1 MHDFDQRVRSII
13 EHLPDALLV
22 LDAEGRIT
30 WAGPSARL
38 LGMDP
43 ANAPDSLFELL
54 RGDDVDRFRQG
65 LNIALACP
73 GEPIAVRAVRVQVDG
88 ARTAHFDHTLTYLP
102 DAPGIRGVMTV
113 AREVP
118 DLASPLAADGERRPA
133 SADLD
138 QDAVF
143 TSDATGRF
151 QYVNR
156 AAAAALGS
164 APEEIVGRPVGDFLP
179 PTLLR
184 EYRSDIERV
193 MRTGED
199 LVVEDQSQV
208 RGRDIWLSTIV
219 QPVRDSGGRVTDA
232 RLIARDVTDLKV
244 AERALRESEERLR
257 QVVRLSGIG
266 LFDHDHV
273 TGEIYWSPQQ
283 REIYGWGP
291 DEPVLFSRSGSQ
303 WETWN
308 LIHPEDRARLD
319 AAVEHA
325 HQAADGQ
332 FEIEYRIIRRDG
344 TLRWVS
350 TRSQT
355 FFESVDG
362 TRRAVRTIG
371 AVQDITER
379 KLAERQLRLTQTAVD
394 RSNTSIFWLSAG
406 GQVTY
411 ANDHAC
417 ESLGRTREELLKL
430 HVWDFDPQMT
440 PQRWTANADA
450 RRQRRLMVSL
460 SEHQRK
466 DGTVFPVEVI
476 GDYLVFDG
484 EEHIFVFAQ
493 DVSERQR
500 AERQL
505 QLLSAAFNNSRM
517 PFFASG
523 PTGQVLYANEYACHS
538 LGLARDQ
545 LIGSHVWDF
554 DPNVTPE
561 GYRRLWEQLK
571 KEGIVVIQS
580 RHRRNDGTII
590 PVEVTSNY
598 FAFKGEE
605 YSLVSAQDI
614 TERMRT
620 ELALRQSQE
629 RLEQVMRVYD
639 IGLFEH
645 DHLAGTLYWSPELRQ
660 AWNLSADEPALVAS
674 FRDAILPADREQVE
688 AAVRK
693 AYEVNGDGRFE
704 AQMRVTRSDGALR
717 WVDAR
722 SRTFFEGE
730 GSERRP
736 VRTVGAMVD
745 ITERR
750 KIDAA
755 LRLNERSLR
764 EAQSIAHL
772 GNWELDIASRRLT
785 LSDEIYRL
793 FDSDPEHFSNTPESF
808 RDIIHPDDLAAV
820 DAAFNGALA
829 GGGAYQIT
837 HRIVTQRGRVKHVEG
852 RCEIDFSADGKA
864 LTARGT
870 LQDVTERVE
879 TEAALRDSLQEKET
893 LLREVHHRVK
903 NNLQIIA
910 SLLHFQAKRVR
921 DPADLAAFADGRDR
935 LRAMILVHEKL
946 YQSRDLSRIDFGN
959 YLRSLVRDL
968 QHSHSAGGRRLDVKV
983 SAAAVGLP
991 IQLAVPCG
999 MILCEL
1005 LTNVFK
1011 YAFPQEKAGSATVS
1025 LTAEG
1030 ALVRLSVQDDGV
1042 GLPASFDPH
1051 NSTTFGWRLIRNL
1064 TAQLGGEVNI
1074 ERRQGTRVT
1083 IVFTNETGRA

>member
-1 MHDFDQRVRSII
+1 VSAFDLVHD
-13 EHLPDALLV
+13 
-22 LDAEGRIT
+22 
-30 WAGPSARL
+30 
-38 LGMDP
+38 
-43 ANAPDSLFELL
+43 
-54 RGDDVDRFRQG
+54 DDVDQLRYG
-65 LNIALACP
+65 LNAALACA
-73 GEPIAVRAVRVQVDG
+73 GDAVTVRALRSRVERSRA
-88 ARTAHFDHTLTYLP
+88 ARFDVTLTYLP
-102 DAPGIRGVMTV
+102 TTPGISGVMAL

-118 DLASPLAADGERRPA
+118 EAAAANGAEPDRRGLPVEWE
-133 SADLD
+133 

-179 PTLLR
+179 QTLLS
-184 EYRSDIERV
+184 EYRADIEQV

-219 QPVRDSGGRVTDA
+219 QPVRDAGGQVTAA
-232 RLIARDVTDLKV
+232 RLIARDVTELKN

-257 QVVRLSGIG
+257 QIVRLSGIG
-266 LFDHDHV
+266 VFDHDHV

-291 DEPVLFSRSGSQ
+291 DEPVLFSRTSGSQ

-308 LIHPEDRARLD
+308 IIHPEDRDRVS
-319 AAVEHA
+319 AAIERA
-325 HQAADGQ
+325 HQAGDGQ
-332 FEIEYRIIRRDG
+332 FDIEYRIIRRDG
-344 TLRWVS
+344 SQRWVL

-355 FFESVDG
+355 FFQREGD
-362 TRRAVRTIG
+362 TRRALRTIG

-379 KLAERQLRLTQTAVD
+379 KQADRQLRLTQTAVD
-394 RSNTSIFWLSAG
+394 RSNTAIFWLSATG
-406 GQVTY
+406 RVTY

-417 ESLGRTREELLKL
+417 QNLGRTRAELLQM
-430 HVWDFDPQMT
+430 HVWDFDPHMS
-440 PQRWTANADA
+440 PQRWNESTAAIRQSQA
-450 RRQRRLMVSL
+450 RVTL

-466 DGTVFPVEVI
+466 DGTVFPVEAV
-476 GDYLVFDG
+476 GDYLVIDG

-493 DVSERQR
+493 DVTERQR
-500 AERQL
+500 AEREL
-505 QLLSAAFNNSRM
+505 QLLSAAINSSRT
-517 PFFASG
+517 PFFASV
-523 PTGQVLYANEYACHS
+523 PSGQVVYANEYACRS

-545 LIGSHVWDF
+545 LIGSHLWDF
-554 DPNVTPE
+554 DPNVRPE
-561 GYRRLWEQLK
+561 DNARLWEQLK
-571 KEGIVVIQS
+571 RDGMVVLQTH
-580 RHRRNDGTII
+580 HRRNDGTII
-590 PVEVTSNY
+590 PVEVVSNY

-614 TERMRT
+614 TERMHT

-629 RLEQVMRVYD
+629 RLQQAMRVYD
-639 IGLFEH
+639 IGIFEH
-645 DHLAGTLYWSPELRQ
+645 DHAAGTLYWSPELRE
-660 AWNLSADEPALVAS
+660 AWNLSAEEPALVSA
-674 FRDAILPADREQVE
+674 FRDAIHPADRELVDE
-688 AAVRK
+688 AVGK
-693 AYEVNGDGRFE
+693 AYDPGGDGRFE

-722 SRTFFEGE
+722 SQTFFEGE
-730 GSERRP
+730 ASERRP

-745 ITERR
+745 ITDRR
-750 KIDAA
+750 KLDEA
-755 LRLNERSLR
+755 LRVNERSLR

-772 GNWELDIASRRLT
+772 GNWEIDIASRRLT
-785 LSDEIYRL
+785 LSDEVYRL
-793 FDSDPEHFSNTPESF
+793 FDTDPAHFHPSPESF
-808 RDIIHPDDLAAV
+808 REVIHPDDRASV
-820 DAAFNGALA
+820 DAAFTGALA
-829 GGGAYQIT
+829 GGGDYQVT
-837 HRIVTQRGRVKHVEG
+837 HRIVTQSGRVKHVEG
-852 RCEIDFSADGKA
+852 RCQMEFSAEGKP

-870 LQDVTERVE
+870 LQDVTARVE

-968 QHSHSAGGRRLDVKV
+968 HHSHSAGGRRLEVNV
-983 SAAAVGLP
+983 AAATVGLP

-1011 YAFPQEKAGSATVS
+1011 YAFPQEKTGSVRVS
-1025 LTAEG
+1025 LTTEG
-1030 ALVRLSVQDDGV
+1030 TLVRLCVEDNGV
-1042 GLPASFDPH
+1042 GLPPGFDPH
-1051 NSTTFGWRLIRNL
+1051 NSSTFGWRLIRNL
-1064 TAQLGGEVNI
+1064 TAQLGGEVSI
-1074 ERRQGTRVT
+1074 DRHAGTQVA
-1083 IVFTNETGRA
+1083 IAFTNEASRP